1 MVMRSRPRPFAYA
14 PEAPIA
20 SLNTTPLIDVML
32 VLLIMFIVT
41 IPLMSHSVKID
52 LPSGPPP
59 GAPIPPRIERLDM
72 DAGGRLAWNGR
83 SISEASLQ
91 ARLVEFREARPDGV
105 LHFRTDGQARYED
118 FDRVLAIVRRARID
132 QLAFLGN
139 ESFVKAIER

>member
-1 MVMRSRPRPFAYA
+1 MVMRTRRRAFAYA
-14 PEAPIA
+14 PEAPIS

-52 LPSGPPP
+52 LPTEPPAGTP
-59 GAPIPPRIERLDM
+59 LPPRIQRLEM
-72 DAGGRLAWNGR
+72 DAGGRLAWNGTQ
-83 SISEASLQ
+83 ITEASLE
-91 ARLVEFREARPDGV
+91 ARLVDFRETRPDGV

-139 ESFVKAIER
+139 ESFVRAIER